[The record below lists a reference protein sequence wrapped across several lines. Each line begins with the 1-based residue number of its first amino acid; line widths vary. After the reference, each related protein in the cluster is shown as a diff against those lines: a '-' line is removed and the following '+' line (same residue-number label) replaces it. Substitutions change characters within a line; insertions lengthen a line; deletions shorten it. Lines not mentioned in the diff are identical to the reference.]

1 MDNSNLV
8 NSESIP
14 GKISMLVV
22 TIIIFV
28 ILLRVGIM
36 ILTKFIGADGFVKLI
51 DGMVKG
57 NELTVIKQDPSYD
70 SSKTVYR
77 SINAND
83 GIEFTWSCWVYLDD
97 ITYNQ
102 DKYRCIFY
110 KGNSKLENDNTEISE
125 TGLNFP
131 NNSPGL
137 YLEPNKNNLVIIMNT
152 FTVIN
157 ENIVIQDV
165 PVKKWMNVIIRCENK
180 TIDVYING
188 TIAKSY
194 KLNGVPKQNYGNVYV
209 GANGGFSG
217 YVSNLWYYN
226 HALGIY
232 EINDLSSKGP
242 NTTMVSSGS
251 DDAINLKNPDYLSL
265 RWFFYGINPI
275 ASLSNNNST
284 IYSNSN
290 ASSVYDSLL

>member
-1 MDNSNLV
+1 MMDNLL

-14 GKISMLVV
+14 SKIGMLVIV
-22 TIIIFV
+22 IIVFV
-28 ILLRVGIM
+28 ILLRIGIM
-36 ILTKFIGADGFVKLI
+36 ILTKFVGHEGFVKLF

-70 SSKTVYR
+70 SSKTIYR
-77 SINAND
+77 SVNANE

-97 ITYNQ
+97 MTYNQ
-102 DKYRCIFY
+102 DKFRCIFY
-110 KGNSKLENDNTEISE
+110 KGNSKLENDNTPISE

-137 YLEPNKNNLVIIMNT
+137 YLEPNKNNLVVMMNT

-157 ENIVIQDV
+157 EQIVIRDV
-165 PVKKWMNVIIRCENK
+165 PVKKWINVIIRCQNK

-188 TIAKSY
+188 TISKSF
-194 KLNGVPKQNYGNVYV
+194 KLIGVPRQNYGNVYV

-232 EINDLSSKGP
+232 EINDISSRGP
-242 NTTMVSSGS
+242 NTTMISTSS
-251 DDAINLKNPDYLSL
+251 DDAINLKNSDYISL
-265 RWFFYGINPI
+265 RWFFYGITPEPRITIN
-275 ASLSNNNST
+275 SDTSNVNNL
-284 IYSNSN
+284 I
-290 ASSVYDSLL
+290 